1 MDTFSNEAGKGC
13 VILLV
18 FTFVLIDSIIIG
30 TYYHRQNNN
39 VIEPNVEIQKHNDSL
54 RIEVN
59 NLDSIK
65 VAINYLRKAN
75 TKLIELSYEKD
86 INKNLRQIIRND
98 SVLAEQAR
106 QRYILLDRS
115 CKQIKKQ
122 RNIAY
127 CSSGVAIVLL
137 ILSLLK

>member
-1 MDTFSNEAGKGC
+1 MI
-13 VILLV
+13 VLLSCSINSSSKV
-18 FTFVLIDSIIIG
+18 YMSFTWGLERDS
-30 TYYHRQNNN
+30 
-39 VIEPNVEIQKHNDSL
+39 V
-54 RIEVN
+54 
-59 NLDSIK
+59 K
-65 VAINYLRKAN
+65 VAIDDLRKAN

-86 INKNLRQIIRND
+86 INKNLRQIIKND

-106 QRYILLDRS
+106 QRYILLNRS

>member
-1 MDTFSNEAGKGC
+1 MS
-13 VILLV
+13 
-18 FTFVLIDSIIIG
+18 FTGGLEHDS
-30 TYYHRQNNN
+30 
-39 VIEPNVEIQKHNDSL
+39 V
-54 RIEVN
+54 
-59 NLDSIK
+59 K
-65 VAINYLRKAN
+65 VAIDDLRKAN

-86 INKNLRQIIRND
+86 INKNLRQIIKND

-127 CSSGVAIVLL
+127 YSAGATIMLL
-137 ILSLLK
+137 ILSLIK

>member
-1 MDTFSNEAGKGC
+1 MDSFSNEAGKGC
-13 VILLV
+13 IIFVVLVIALC
-18 FTFVLIDSIIIG
+18 ISIAICD
-30 TYYHRQNNN
+30 YHHKKNNN
-39 VIEPNVEIQKHNDSL
+39 IIETDVELQKHNDSL
-54 RIEVN
+54 KIEVD

-65 VAINYLRKAN
+65 VAIDALRKAN
-75 TKLIELSYEKD
+75 IKLIELSYEKD
-86 INKNLRQIIRND
+86 INKNLRQIIVND

-115 CKQIKKQ
+115 CKKIKKQ

-127 CSSGVAIVLL
+127 CSSGVAIILL

>member
-1 MDTFSNEAGKGC
+1 MI
-13 VILLV
+13 VLLSY
-18 FTFVLIDSIIIG
+18 SI
-30 TYYHRQNNN
+30 NSSS
-39 VIEPNVEIQKHNDSL
+39 KSL
-54 RIEVN
+54 TSSTGRIEQ
-59 NLDSIK
+59 DSVTI
-65 VAINYLRKAN
+65 AISDIRKAN
-75 TKLIELSYEKD
+75 AKLIELSYEKD
-86 INKNLRQIIRND
+86 INKNLRQIIKND

>member
-1 MDTFSNEAGKGC
+1 MIA
-13 VILLV
+13 LLSYSINSSSKV
-18 FTFVLIDSIIIG
+18 YMPFTGGLE
-30 TYYHRQNNN
+30 Q
-39 VIEPNVEIQKHNDSL
+39 
-54 RIEVN
+54 
-59 NLDSIK
+59 DSIK
-65 VAINYLRKAN
+65 VAINDIRKAN

-106 QRYILLDRS
+106 QRYILLDKS

-137 ILSLLK
+137 ILSILK

>member
-1 MDTFSNEAGKGC
+1 MI
-13 VILLV
+13 VLLSC
-18 FTFVLIDSIIIG
+18 SI
-30 TYYHRQNNN
+30 N
-39 VIEPNVEIQKHNDSL
+39 SL
-54 RIEVN
+54 SKSLTSSTGRIEQ
-59 NLDSIK
+59 DSVTI
-65 VAINYLRKAN
+65 AISDIRKAN
-75 TKLIELSYEKD
+75 AKLIELSYEKD
-86 INKNLRQIIRND
+86 INKNLRQIIIND

-127 CSSGVAIVLL
+127 CSSGVAILLL

>member
-1 MDTFSNEAGKGC
+1 MI
-13 VILLV
+13 VLLSY
-18 FTFVLIDSIIIG
+18 SI
-30 TYYHRQNNN
+30 NSSS
-39 VIEPNVEIQKHNDSL
+39 KSL
-54 RIEVN
+54 TSSTGRIEQ
-59 NLDSIK
+59 DSVTI
-65 VAINYLRKAN
+65 AISDIRKAN
-75 TKLIELSYEKD
+75 AKLIELSYEKD
-86 INKNLRQIIRND
+86 INKNLRQIIIND

-127 CSSGVAIVLL
+127 CSSGVAILLL

>member
-1 MDTFSNEAGKGC
+1 MI
-13 VILLV
+13 VLLSYSINSSSKV
-18 FTFVLIDSIIIG
+18 YMPFTGGLE
-30 TYYHRQNNN
+30 H
-39 VIEPNVEIQKHNDSL
+39 
-54 RIEVN
+54 
-59 NLDSIK
+59 DSIK
-65 VAINYLRKAN
+65 VAIDDLRKVN

-127 CSSGVAIVLL
+127 CSAGATIMLL
-137 ILSLLK
+137 ILSLIK

>member
-1 MDTFSNEAGKGC
+1 MI
-13 VILLV
+13 VLLSY
-18 FTFVLIDSIIIG
+18 SI
-30 TYYHRQNNN
+30 NSSS
-39 VIEPNVEIQKHNDSL
+39 KSL
-54 RIEVN
+54 TSSTGRIEQ
-59 NLDSIK
+59 DSVTI
-65 VAINYLRKAN
+65 AISDIRKAN
-75 TKLIELSYEKD
+75 AKLIELSYEKD
-86 INKNLRQIIRND
+86 INKNLRQIIKND

-127 CSSGVAIVLL
+127 CSTGVAILLL

>member
-1 MDTFSNEAGKGC
+1 MI
-13 VILLV
+13 VLLSCSINSSSKSL
-18 FTFVLIDSIIIG
+18 TSSTGRIEQDSITI
-30 TYYHRQNNN
+30 
-39 VIEPNVEIQKHNDSL
+39 
-54 RIEVN
+54 
-59 NLDSIK
+59 
-65 VAINYLRKAN
+65 AISDIRKAN
-75 TKLIELSYEKD
+75 AKLIELSYEKD

-115 CKQIKKQ
+115 CKKIKKQ

-127 CSSGVAIVLL
+127 CGTGVAIVLL

>member
-1 MDTFSNEAGKGC
+1 MI
-13 VILLV
+13 VLLSY
-18 FTFVLIDSIIIG
+18 SI
-30 TYYHRQNNN
+30 NSSS
-39 VIEPNVEIQKHNDSL
+39 KSL
-54 RIEVN
+54 TSSTGRIEQ
-59 NLDSIK
+59 DSVTI
-65 VAINYLRKAN
+65 AISDIRKAN
-75 TKLIELSYEKD
+75 AKLIELSYEKD
-86 INKNLRQIIRND
+86 INKNLRQIIKND

-127 CSSGVAIVLL
+127 CSSGVAILLL